1 MNSIFTQFFSPKET
15 KIMDTEKKEPL
26 FQLPIEYLD
35 PKDLYP
41 LQPTV
46 VNDLEL
52 VINETQPKEQ
62 TESNS
67 LYNNLFLPKH
77 EFAKKTIP
85 KWQHHITTNTDF
97 LKESQQIIHSLGTY
111 QASVTKDPYDLSYSE
126 LTDIWKDIK
135 EDPYFLERYS
145 YMEIELLKS
154 ANTIPAF
161 LQAVS
166 VINMGSPILS
176 FFIPFIMFLMPFI
189 LIKIQGHPITFEI
202 YLTVLK
208 EISRNHFIGKIIS
221 TASGSDGGIN
231 LQNMV
236 YLLGII
242 GLYIYQ
248 IYQNWLSCT
257 RFYKNIHKIN
267 TNISVL
273 KNYIRYSITSM
284 ESFSSII
291 VDKPTYRPFMT
302 KLQGNLNSL
311 KRLHLLLSTIQPFS
325 PSFSKIGEIGNLLS
339 CYYQIYSIPE
349 YYESLA
355 YSFEFEGYINNL
367 LGVYENIMMGRIAF
381 ARYIDSFSE
390 EELSNLVIKDQY
402 YPALTKDYVVN
413 DIVLNKNR
421 TITGPN
427 AAGKTTYLKTTV
439 INIIYSQQVGA
450 GFYSAC
456 SLAPYTHIHS
466 YLNIPD
472 TSGRD
477 SLFQAESRRC
487 KEILASILQN
497 DGSNNHHFCIFDELY
512 SGTNPN
518 EATKS
523 AYAFLS
529 YLSKMENV
537 DFILTTHYIDMCRR
551 FEIEKNPLID
561 NWKMDVDICEGG
573 DLEYKYTISKGISQ
587 VQGAIKV
594 LKDMEYP
601 SEIIETIEKYD
612 VFNKKEEN
620 VEIKKRSSKK
630 KSAL

>member
-1 MNSIFTQFFSPKET
+1 MNSFFTQFFSPKET
-15 KIMDTEKKEPL
+15 KPEEKKDPL

-35 PKDLYP
+35 PSTLYP
-41 LQPTV
+41 LQTTV

-52 VINETQPKEQ
+52 VSTI
-62 TESNS
+62 TEDQESKS
-67 LYNNLFLPKH
+67 LYDNLFLPKH
-77 EFAKKTIP
+77 EFAKKTL
-85 KWQHHITTNTDF
+85 KRWQYHITTNTDF
-97 LKESQQIIHSLGTY
+97 LKESQQIIHSLGSY
-111 QASVTKDPYDLSYSE
+111 QASVTKDPYDISYTE
-126 LTDIWKDIK
+126 LTDIWNDIK

-145 YMEIELLKS
+145 YMEIEMLKS

-166 VINMGSPILS
+166 IINMGSPVLS
-176 FFIPFIMFLMPFI
+176 FFIPFIMFLMPFV
-189 LIKIQGHPITFEI
+189 LIKIQGHPITFDI

-208 EISRNHFIGKIIS
+208 EISRNHFIGKIIL
-221 TASGSDGGIN
+221 TAGGSDGGGIN
-231 LQNMV
+231 IQNLV
-236 YLLGII
+236 YLLFII
-242 GLYIYQ
+242 GIYIYQ
-248 IYQNWLSCT
+248 IYQNWMSCT

-273 KNYIRYSITSM
+273 KNYVHYSIQSM
-284 ESFSSII
+284 ESFSAII
-291 VDKPTYRPFMT
+291 MDKPTYKPFMT
-302 KLQGNLNSL
+302 KLQSKLHGLKKLYILLNS
-311 KRLHLLLSTIQPFS
+311 IQPFS

-339 CYYQIYSIPE
+339 CYYQIHSIPE

-367 LGVYENIMMGRIAF
+367 LGVYENVLVGRISF
-381 ARYIDSFSE
+381 ATYIDNNSE
-390 EELSNLVIKDQY
+390 EDAGNLVIKDQY
-402 YPALTKDYVVN
+402 YPALTDDYIVN
-413 DIVLNKNR
+413 DLSLDKNM

-456 SLAPYTHIHS
+456 SIAPYTHIHS

-487 KEILASILQN
+487 KEIIGTILQN
-497 DGSNNHHFCIFDELY
+497 NNSQNRHFCIFDELY
-512 SGTNPN
+512 SGTNPC

-537 DFILTTHYIDMCRR
+537 DFILTTHYIDMCER
-551 FEIEKNPLID
+551 FENEKNALID
-561 NWKMDVDICEGG
+561 NWQMEVEITDTG
-573 DLEYKYTISKGISQ
+573 DFKYKYTISKGISKI
-587 VQGAIKV
+587 QGAIKV
-594 LKDMEYP
+594 LKEMDYP
-601 SEIIETIEKYD
+601 REIIDTIEKYD
-612 VFNKKEEN
+612 VSNKKEEK
-620 VEIKKRSSKK
+620 EEKKKQSSKK
-630 KSAL
+630 KVNL

>member
-1 MNSIFTQFFSPKET
+1 MNSFFTQFFSPKENNIT
-15 KIMDTEKKEPL
+15 DTEKKEPL
-26 FQLPIEYLD
+26 FQLPIEYLES
-35 PKDLYP
+35 KDLYP
-41 LQPTV
+41 LQSTV

-52 VINETQPKEQ
+52 VIVENQ
-62 TESNS
+62 ESKS
-67 LYNNLFLPKH
+67 LYDNLFLPKH
-77 EFAKKTIP
+77 EFAKKMIP

-126 LTDIWKDIK
+126 LTDIWNDIK

-145 YMEIELLKS
+145 YMEIDMLKS

-166 VINMGSPILS
+166 VINMGSPVLS

-189 LIKIQGHPITFEI
+189 LIKIQGHTITFDI

-221 TASGSDGGIN
+221 SASGSNGEGIN
-231 LQNMV
+231 IQNIV
-236 YLLGII
+236 YLLGIV

-267 TNISVL
+267 TNISAL
-273 KNYIRYSITSM
+273 KQYLHYSITSM

-291 VDKPTYRPFMT
+291 ADKPTYRPFMR
-302 KLQGNLNSL
+302 KLQAKLDGL
-311 KRLHLLLSTIQPFS
+311 KRLYLLLNSIQPFS

-339 CYYQIYSIPE
+339 CYYQIYSVPE

-367 LGVYENIMMGRIAF
+367 LGVYENVMLGRISYAT
-381 ARYIDSFSE
+381 YINNNSE
-390 EELSNLVIKDQY
+390 DEPRNLVIKDQY

-413 DIVLNKNR
+413 DIVLDKNMM
-421 TITGPN
+421 ITGPN

-456 SLAPYTHIHS
+456 FLEPYTHIHS

-487 KEILASILQN
+487 KEILGSILQN
-497 DGSNNHHFCIFDELY
+497 DRSENHHFCIFDELY
-512 SGTNPN
+512 SGTNPG

-537 DFILTTHYIDMCRR
+537 DFILTTHYIDMCER
-551 FEIEKNPLID
+551 FDSEKNAFIE
-561 NWKMDVDICEGG
+561 NWKMDVDICKDG

-601 SEIIETIEKYD
+601 YEIIDTIEKYD
-612 VFNKKEEN
+612 VSNKKEEN
-620 VEIKKRSSKK
+620 VEIVDKKKRVSKKRSESP
-630 KSAL
+630 